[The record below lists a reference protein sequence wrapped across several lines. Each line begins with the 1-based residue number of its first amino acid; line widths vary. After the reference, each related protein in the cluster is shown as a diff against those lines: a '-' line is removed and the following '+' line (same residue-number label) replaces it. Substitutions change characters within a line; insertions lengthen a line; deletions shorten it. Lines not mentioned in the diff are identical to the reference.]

1 MRVIPGWKKRI
12 KKLQMALILLLLC
25 AVFALWHSNCTL
37 TVSQYVITTDKI
49 AEPIRVVMLA
59 DLHNNEFG
67 RDNVRLAQS
76 VAQQR
81 PDLIL
86 LVGDMLN
93 GFEEQTQTAAKAT
106 EQLARIAPTYAAYG
120 NHEYTH
126 EIWYNTDIR
135 ALYEDAGARLLEAEY
150 EDVEVNGQT
159 IRLGGILGYCL
170 SEKYLS
176 TGEAKQ
182 YEITYLKQFQD
193 TEYFTMLLCHYP
205 LCWIKNDNLEQW
217 DIDCVLS
224 GHVHGGQIRL
234 PIIGGIYAPDHGMF
248 PGQLCGLY
256 HSQDRERVM
265 VLTRGLGGRRRLP
278 RVGNVP
284 EILVLDI
291 LPEKKD

>member
-1 MRVIPGWKKRI
+1 MRMKKAGS
-12 KKLQMALILLLLC
+12 KKLDIAKWMFLLILV
-25 AVFALWHSNCTL
+25 AVFALWYSNCTL

-182 YEITYLKQFQD
+182 REITYLKQFQD

-265 VLTRGLGGRRRLP
+265 VLTRGLGGRSRLP